1 MNITPQP
8 PQKWKILIVD
18 DQDLIHVMIKHY
30 LKDYQ
35 FKGTALEY
43 MDAQS
48 GKIARTFLN
57 KHTDIAVVVLDLMLE
72 ESDTG
77 FKLVQYIREK
87 LKNRLLQIILLT
99 GKLDIEKAKF
109 FFMEYD
115 IDIYCPKHDLNKIF
129 FMMTAALKAYH
140 SSLSI
145 HNLHEELKQR
155 LDNQASAKKDLKA
168 INCQLEQL
176 VHHKDA
182 QLKKTNLSL
191 QESAAYAL
199 QLTNALET
207 SNKAKSQFLANLSHE
222 IRTPMNGIIGMLGL
236 ALNSKLNK
244 VQHEHISLAK
254 HAADHMLFLLNDIL
268 DFSKLETNQFSI
280 HYEKFNLSAVIQSA
294 IIPLKLTAMEKSLE
308 LIQDIDP
315 EIPES
320 LFGAPDR
327 LLQILINLIKNAIKF
342 SECADIYIK
351 AQIESHNQRHEV
363 LGEDCVEIQFS
374 VSDQGIG
381 IEPDIQKSIFD
392 PFFQGHESLSKS
404 KGGLGLGLSICK
416 QLAEM
421 MGGKIWVDSVPD
433 KGSTFHFTL
442 PFELS
447 KKETQ
452 TPIVLSFSQDMKS
465 ALDRAEQSKKFKI
478 LLAEDHLMSRD
489 VCLSTLK
496 QNGYD
501 VTVVF
506 DGASAV
512 EAFKRESFDLI
523 LMDIKMPDIDGL
535 TATRII
541 RKREADANSSRIPII
556 ALTAMASEDD
566 RNACLKAGIN
576 DHIAKPIDIDE
587 MLQKIERFF
596 QQPQGSNLPKE
607 NLSSA
612 ISFDLNMLKKKF
624 NNDMTVIIEKLN
636 YFIQHGSDALNKI
649 GQNLNEENERST
661 GKYLQQLINISDEV
675 EARKIS
681 DNLFRLKL
689 AMRKN
694 DRDKSTQLIADIRK
708 EFDHFTKQINQFL

>member
-566 RNACLKAGIN
+566 RNACLKAGMN